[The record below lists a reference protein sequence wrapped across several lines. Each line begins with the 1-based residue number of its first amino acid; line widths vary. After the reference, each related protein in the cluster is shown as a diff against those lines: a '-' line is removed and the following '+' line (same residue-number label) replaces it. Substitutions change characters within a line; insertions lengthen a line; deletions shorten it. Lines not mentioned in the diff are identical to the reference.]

1 MLFTEFEQTWKSEN
15 QQVKS
20 LGGLFVL
27 GTERHETRRIDNQLR
42 GRAGRQG
49 DPGISQFFVSLEDDL
64 IKIFGGDNIKRWV
77 DFLIDDKNAPLE
89 SGLLTKSLEN
99 AQQRVEL
106 YNYDLRKNV
115 FQYDD
120 VLNSQRKQIF
130 NARNEI
136 LRGNIYSELF
146 LRYFESLFDEEFLK
160 YDKIQFLSQSF
171 FEKWFGSY
179 FMTLIKKLEKKEINH
194 FYKELWI
201 SYDLRLSQ
209 TNNYQVGLLKNT
221 RPTILLSIVDFY
233 WTEHIERMNY
243 IRETINWRAYG
254 QQNPLVEYNM
264 EAFKSLKLMF
274 QQIRS
279 SMIYYFINNPII

>member
-1 MLFTEFEQTWKSEN
+1 M
-15 QQVKS
+15 
-20 LGGLFVL
+20 
-27 GTERHETRRIDNQLR
+27 
-42 GRAGRQG
+42 
-49 DPGISQFFVSLEDDL
+49 
-64 IKIFGGDNIKRWV
+64 IKFN
-77 DFLIDDKNAPLE
+77 F
-89 SGLLTKSLEN
+89 
-99 AQQRVEL
+99 
-106 YNYDLRKNV
+106 Y
-115 FQYDD
+115 
-120 VLNSQRKQIF
+120 LNR
-130 NARNEI
+130 
-136 LRGNIYSELF
+136 
-146 LRYFESLFDEEFLK
+146 
-160 YDKIQFLSQSF
+160 F

-264 EAFKSLKLMF
+264 EAFKSFKLMF

>member
-1 MLFTEFEQTWKSEN
+1 MNLNELKN
-15 QQVKS
+15 
-20 LGGLFVL
+20 LA
-27 GTERHETRRIDNQLR
+27 IDAAIQ
-42 GRAGRQG
+42 AG
-49 DPGISQFFVSLEDDL
+49 
-64 IKIFGGDNIKRWV
+64 
-77 DFLIDDKNAPLE
+77 DFLN
-89 SGLLTKSLEN
+89 KS
-99 AQQRVEL
+99 
-106 YNYDLRKNV
+106 
-115 FQYDD
+115 
-120 VLNSQRKQIF
+120 
-130 NARNEI
+130 
-136 LRGNIYSELF
+136 
-146 LRYFESLFDEEFLK
+146 
-160 YDKIQFLSQSF
+160 
-171 FEKWFGSY
+171 
-179 FMTLIKKLEKKEINH
+179 KLEKKEINH

-264 EAFKSLKLMF
+264 EAFKSFKLMF